1 MTGKGNPEFE
11 ASRIHESAE
20 FYRFVVESLP
30 IAVVTVDPELR
41 ITEFNPRA
49 ERITGYSAQEAIGE
63 PCSKILR
70 SALCEKE
77 CPLETVINRRNP
89 KVQTETFL
97 LDKSGNPVPVALGA
111 AALFDKDGNV
121 VGGLGCFR
129 DITRFKSMERFQSHV
144 LSMFAYD
151 MKYPLVCIQ
160 GFAVRLRNK
169 LQKFQDMKVMNYLDV
184 ISEESEKL
192 QSMIDEL
199 LDYANLQEG
208 KIRLNFKAFRVG
220 EELTRL
226 VEAYRERADRRGVHL
241 SLQVPEAF
249 QEIEADPVR
258 LGRVFAYFLEKAV
271 KNSDKGDAVRVSVED
286 SETDL
291 TVIFVAE
298 GRGVY
303 PEDLKLFDLSEE
315 GTEYRKDRPTT
326 RAEAF
331 TLEALERIVTGHGG
345 GLFMCVE
352 EGKGNQVRIKLPKIP
367 P

>member
-1 MTGKGNPEFE
+1 MTGKEKPEFE

-20 FYRFVVESLP
+20 FYRFVIESLP

-41 ITEFNPRA
+41 ITGFNPWA

-70 SALCEKE
+70 SAICDKR
-77 CPLETVINRRNP
+77 CPLRTVINRQNQ

-97 LDKSGNPVPVALGA
+97 LDKSGNPVPVELRS

-121 VGGLGCFR
+121 IGGLECFR

-169 LQKFQDMKVMNYLDV
+169 LQKLQDKKVMNYLDV
-184 ISEESEKL
+184 ISKESEKL
-192 QSMIDEL
+192 QSMVDEF
-199 LDYANLQEG
+199 LDYANLQQG
-208 KIRLNFKAFRVG
+208 KITLNFKPFRVG

-226 VEAYRERADRRGVHL
+226 VAAYRERADRRGVHL
-241 SLQVPEAF
+241 SLEVPEAF
-249 QEIEADPVR
+249 PEIEADPVR
-258 LGRVFAYFLEKAV
+258 LGRVFAYFLENAV
-271 KNSDKGDAVRVSVED
+271 KNSDKADAVRVSVED
-286 SETDL
+286 SETDI
-291 TVIFVAE
+291 TVIFVDE

-326 RAEAF
+326 RVEAF

-345 GLFMCVE
+345 SLFVCVE
-352 EGKGNQVRIKLPKIP
+352 EGKGNQVRIKLPRMAP
-367 P
+367 